1 MVSADSCAYVE
12 GYSARVFKQ
21 NASCR
26 AFYQYAQEHLPR
38 YSKVLLAM
46 RWGNQMPENSN
57 SISYDADFF
66 QKFDTM
72 LQTLSSEKQ
81 IVYLMTDN
89 QTLSYNALRA
99 YMLSSRIPGY
109 RQNLYSND
117 EATTKGNLRIRELAA
132 KYPNVHIID
141 AAAYIPENFKI
152 NGLPVYSDK
161 DHINPYGGIELAKL
175 FSEENKL
182 LDTHHSH

>member
-1 MVSADSCAYVE
+1 
-12 GYSARVFKQ
+12 
-21 NASCR
+21 
-26 AFYQYAQEHLPR
+26 
-38 YSKVLLAM
+38 
-46 RWGNQMPENSN
+46 
-57 SISYDADFF
+57 
-66 QKFDTM
+66 M

-109 RQNLYSND
+109 SQNLHSDD
-117 EATTKGNLRIRELAA
+117 EATTKGNNHIKELAA
-132 KYPNVHIID
+132 KYPNVYIID
-141 AAAYIPENFKI
+141 AAALIPKDFKI
-152 NGLPVYSDK
+152 DGLPVYSDK
-161 DHINPYGGIELAKL
+161 DHINPYGGIELAKR

>member
-26 AFYQYAQEHLPR
+26 AFYQYAKEHLPR

-89 QTLSYNALRA
+89 QTLSYKRPARLICCPPV
-99 YMLSSRIPGY
+99 YPGY
-109 RQNLYSND
+109 NQNLHSDD
-117 EATTKGNLRIRELAA
+117 EATTKGNIRIRELAA

-152 NGLPVYSDK
+152 NELPVYSDK

-175 FSEENKL
+175 FFRRE
-182 LDTHHSH
+182 

>member
-1 MVSADSCAYVE
+1 
-12 GYSARVFKQ
+12 
-21 NASCR
+21 
-26 AFYQYAQEHLPR
+26 
-38 YSKVLLAM
+38 
-46 RWGNQMPENSN
+46 
-57 SISYDADFF
+57 
-66 QKFDTM
+66 
-72 LQTLSSEKQ
+72 
-81 IVYLMTDN
+81 MTDN

-109 RQNLYSND
+109 NQNLHSDD
-117 EATTKGNLRIRELAA
+117 EATTKGNIRIRELAA

-152 NGLPVYSDK
+152 NELPVYSDK
-161 DHINPYGGIELAKL
+161 DHINPYGGIELAKR